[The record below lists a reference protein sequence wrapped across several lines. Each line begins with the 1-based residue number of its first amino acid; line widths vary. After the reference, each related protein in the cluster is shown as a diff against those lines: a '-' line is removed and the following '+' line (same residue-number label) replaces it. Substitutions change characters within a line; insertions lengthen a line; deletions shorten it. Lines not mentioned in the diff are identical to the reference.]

1 MLNNKSDSAA
11 NLTSGHLLA
20 RNTIFNLIGAGVPIL
35 VAIFAIPLLIDGL
48 GTARFGVLTLA
59 WVVVG
64 YFSLFDLG
72 IGRALTKL
80 VADRLGDGRSQEIPP
95 LAWTALILVLLLGI
109 VGSLIVV
116 MLSPWLVGDVLN
128 IPEALYAETLK
139 AFYLLALSIPVV
151 ITTTGLRGILES
163 YQHFGLINAIRIPM
177 GIFIFVGP
185 LLVLPF
191 SNSLYPVVAILVAGR
206 VVAWLAHL
214 FFCLQVVPEL
224 RNGIVFKSNLVK
236 PILSF
241 GSWMTISNIVGPF
254 MVYMDRFVIGAV
266 LSITEVAYYTTPYE
280 VITKVWIIPLSLVG
294 VLFPAF
300 ANTLS
305 SDRPRAVV
313 LFGRGVNYTFLAV
326 FPITLLIVTLA
337 HEGLNLWLGE
347 EFASKSAVVLQWLAV
362 GVFIN
367 SVARF
372 PFALIQADGRPDI
385 TAKLHI
391 LELPLYLVAIFW
403 LINVYGIEGV
413 AIAWTMRLLIDTLLL
428 FVMAQKLLPD
438 CASHNRRIALAMA
451 LALLTLL
458 AGTFISHLLIKV
470 LFLSISLLVFIVAL
484 WFFMLAKEERALIW
498 KRLKMVHISN

>member
-1 MLNNKSDSAA
+1 MDEVSPINSDK
-11 NLTSGHLLA
+11 LTGWSLLV
-20 RNTIFNLIGAGVPIL
+20 RNTIFNLIGAGVPLL

-48 GTARFGVLTLA
+48 GIARFGVLTLA
-59 WVVVG
+59 WVVIG

-80 VADRLGDGRSQEIPP
+80 VADRLGDSEVQGISS

-109 VGSLIVV
+109 AGSLIVV
-116 MLSPWLVGDVLN
+116 VLCPWLVEDVLN
-128 IPEALYAETLK
+128 IPEVLQAETLK
-139 AFYLLALSIPVV
+139 SFYLLALSIPVV

-163 YQHFGLINAIRIPM
+163 YQRFDLINAIRIPM
-177 GIFIFVGP
+177 GIFIFVCP

-191 SNSLYPVVAILVAGR
+191 SNSLYPVVAVLVAGR

-254 MVYMDRFVIGAV
+254 MVYMDRFAIGAV
-266 LSITEVAYYTTPYE
+266 LSITAVAYYTTPYE
-280 VITKVWIIPLSLVG
+280 VITKIWIIPLSLAG

-300 ANTLS
+300 ASSLS
-305 SDRPRAVV
+305 SDRSRAVV

-326 FPITLLIVTLA
+326 FPITLLIVMLA

-347 EFASKSAVVLQWLAV
+347 EFARKSAVVLQWLAV

-391 LELPLYLVAIFW
+391 FELPLYLVGIYW

-413 AIAWTMRLLIDTLLL
+413 AIAWTIRLLIDTLLL
-428 FVMAQKLLPD
+428 FLMAQKLLPD
-438 CASHNRRIALAMA
+438 CYSHNRRIALAMV
-451 LALLTLL
+451 LALFTLL
-458 AGTFISHLLIKV
+458 AGTSISQFLMKV
-470 LFLSISLLVFIVAL
+470 MFLSISLLVFVVAL
-484 WFFMLAKEERALIW
+484 WLFMLATEERDLIRN
-498 KRLKMVHISN
+498 RLKSLHILN